1 MEERKLDARESMEL
15 ISRMI
20 QNTRNRLENHAG
32 RPFLV
37 WGYTTVGIAL
47 LNYWFNIAG
56 CHPAWCFT
64 WFLIPIIGC
73 LLMRLFP
80 DKKPTEP
87 RTEIDRIVGKVWLV
101 SSLSLIPIFLF
112 SLFHGLS
119 YRHSLF
125 ELITLVM
132 ATATATTGMIVR
144 SKIYIVAGLTCMAL
158 SVLFPLYDYFL
169 KKIATSVGIEITAGL
184 LNNEILIFAGVFF
197 IMMVVPG
204 HIINY
209 QSHKRCSRN

>member
-87 RTEIDRIVGKVWLV
+87 RTEIGNGNNRNDRSFENIHRRRTYLYG
-101 SSLSLIPIFLF
+101 SF
-112 SLFHGLS
+112 SPLPFI
-119 YRHSLF
+119 R
-125 ELITLVM
+125 
-132 ATATATTGMIVR
+132 
-144 SKIYIVAGLTCMAL
+144 
-158 SVLFPLYDYFL
+158 LFPE
-169 KKIATSVGIEITAGL
+169 K
-184 LNNEILIFAGVFF
+184 N
-197 IMMVVPG
+197 
-204 HIINY
+204 
-209 QSHKRCSRN
+209 RNF

>member
-37 WGYTTVGIAL
+37 WGYTT
-47 LNYWFNIAG
+47 
-56 CHPAWCFT
+56 
-64 WFLIPIIGC
+64 
-73 LLMRLFP
+73 

-169 KKIATSVGIEITAGL
+169 KKIATSDGIEITAGL

>member
-1 MEERKLDARESMEL
+1 MEL

-125 ELITLVM
+125 ERITSEVL
-132 ATATATTGMIVR
+132 ATALTRSIVSVSDVEHELKQAIGKDEVLNVELSGLGGER
-144 SKIYIVAGLTCMAL
+144 NLQLVIIPSPTHRLNIAKRVRARASGEIYIEDAITVDIQKERDT
-158 SVLFPLYDYFL
+158 YNL
-169 KKIATSVGIEITAGL
+169 K
-184 LNNEILIFAGVFF
+184 
-197 IMMVVPG
+197 
-204 HIINY
+204 
-209 QSHKRCSRN
+209 

>member
-87 RTEIDRIVGKVWLV
+87 RTPNPLREKDAGKGRIINAAT
-101 SSLSLIPIFLF
+101 SLRINVPSD
-112 SLFHGLS
+112 S
-119 YRHSLF
+119 
-125 ELITLVM
+125 TLQPSNK
-132 ATATATTGMIVR
+132 GPR
-144 SKIYIVAGLTCMAL
+144 KIYLNQYTAL
-158 SVLFPLYDYFL
+158 RSESDRQCSDVSRALPR
-169 KKIATSVGIEITAGL
+169 KKFRVNPAS
-184 LNNEILIFAGVFF
+184 NNGPQNCGYRRIQKKRS
-197 IMMVVPG
+197 
-204 HIINY
+204 HIIP
-209 QSHKRCSRN
+209 